1 MAILTTSQLT
11 FCDLKDSYNV
21 YINREYFGVACDKNG
36 YPISESIYTLNY
48 GGFMGEDR
56 VAVSCTV
63 DSESLNGITL
73 YSSTEST
80 DDAEGTVQFKIS
92 QSLNFK
98 NISSI
103 NVKMTLTTDDGFS
116 FERYVVF
123 IKSMVGADGQAGS
136 DGVGFHRVITKVRR
150 FTSSQWSQYN
160 YIGHSENWSYQTD
173 EDTPDSGLAN
183 NNHIKV
189 GGTAYILGVIT
200 DKDNISC
207 MLIGTVETVNNSGVR
222 LTTTAFIVDGQNGK
236 DGQNGQDGKDG
247 YTPQKDVDYF
257 DGKDGQDG
265 QDGKDGTDAIAF
277 KIYSSQGFVFKEDMN
292 EIDLKVIALKGFEE
306 ISGAT
311 YAWSWF
317 DPEQND
323 YVPIESVSGQ
333 TLTVNR
339 ADPYALS
346 SIRCIMTLDD
356 GKTYEDYV
364 LLSNETV
371 VYTPT
376 VRFFGGS
383 NIFTPNDSF
392 LIFCVELYKNNNK
405 VVEIPT
411 SKYYNG
417 LVNIID
423 NTIITTSAS
432 KDFEIGEMA
441 YFVYEDEYDSSVIY
455 RVALGECVS
464 AESMIEPIAET
475 EEESET
481 KTQFVWNVIDEQLDY
496 EFQNSIYP
504 SVSSHVIAVS
514 KNDVYKSANIDI
526 NILKNNVK
534 LSSTSVMVIDSNDPV
549 ISNTAPINPVLGQMW
564 LDTSTNPYTLMIFEE
579 DNEGNRKWNR
589 FAQQNGEVVYT
600 SRPAS
605 YTNGDLWVLD
615 KNEEFDDSGITDEKE
630 LAKIAELRA
639 KFIAGAMLR
648 ANTTSS
654 VFSYNHWEDATNGLT
669 GLKQNVNQYFQF
681 DKETGLQIGQI
692 DNAFYVQID
701 SSEMGFY
708 DNSGEQGKKVV
719 YISNQSANI
728 DGLVVEEKMDVD
740 CVATFNDQVN
750 FGKFAWKVESNGSLS
765 LVATV

>member
-160 YIGHSENWSYQTD
+160 YIGHSENWSYQID
-173 EDTPDSGLAN
+173 DDTPNSGLAN

-200 DKDNISC
+200 DKGNISC
-207 MLIGTVETVNNSGVR
+207 MLIGTVEAVNNGGVR
-222 LTTTAFIVDGQNGK
+222 LKTTAFIVDGQNGK

-247 YTPQKDVDYF
+247 VNGK

-277 KIYSSQGFVFKEDMN
+277 KIYSSQGFVFKEDTN

-311 YAWSWF
+311 YEWSWF
-317 DPEQND
+317 DPSQND
-323 YVPIESVSGQ
+323 YVPIESASGQ
-333 TLTVNR
+333 TLTVNK

-346 SIRCIMTLDD
+346 SIRCVMTLDN

-364 LLSNETV
+364 FLTNETV
-371 VYTPT
+371 VYTPV

-383 NIFTPNDSF
+383 NIFTSNDYF
-392 LIFCVELYKNNNK
+392 LVFCVELYQNNK
-405 VVEIPT
+405 KIIEVPT
-411 SKYYNG
+411 SKYYSG
-417 LVNIID
+417 LVNIVD
-423 NTIITTSAS
+423 NKIVTTS
-432 KDFEIGEMA
+432 KTEDVTIGDKM
-441 YFVYEDEYDSSVIY
+441 YFVYKDERESGAIY
-455 RVALGECVS
+455 RVALGECIAV
-464 AESMIEPIAET
+464 ESMVEPVAET
-475 EEESET
+475 EMEPTAMIQSTWDVIEEH
-481 KTQFVWNVIDEQLDY
+481 LDY
-496 EFQNSIYP
+496 EFTNSIY
-504 SVSSHVIAVS
+504 SDVSSHVIAVS
-514 KNDVYKSANIDI
+514 KNDVHKSANIDI
-526 NILKNNVK
+526 NISKNNVNIA
-534 LSSTSVMVIDSNDPV
+534 STSVMVIDSNDPIV
-549 ISNTAPINPVLGQMW
+549 SDVEPPNPILGQMW
-564 LDTSTNPYTLMIFEE
+564 LNTTTDPYTLMIFEE
-579 DNEGNRKWNR
+579 DDNGNGKWNR
-589 FAQQNGEVVYT
+589 FSQQNGGVVHI
-600 SRPAS
+600 SRPSS
-605 YTNGDLWVLD
+605 YTQGDLWILA
-615 KNEEFDDSGITDEKE
+615 SGETCGNFVE
-630 LAKIAELRA
+630 
-639 KFIAGAMLR
+639 GAMLC
-648 ANTTSS
+648 AKETSS
-654 VFSYNHWEDATNGLT
+654 VFDESDWVEAINGLSD
-669 GLKQNVNQYFQF
+669 LKYNVNQYFEF
-681 DKETGLQIGQI
+681 NKSEGLKIGQD
-692 DNAFYVQID
+692 DNAFYVRI
-701 SSEMGFY
+701 SSQKMGFY
-708 DNSGEQGKKVV
+708 DNSDGQDKEVV
-719 YISNQSANI
+719 YISNESANI
-728 DGLVVEEKMDVD
+728 DGLIVETSLDVN
-740 CVATFNDQVN
+740 CEATFNDQVN
-750 FGKFAWKVESNGSLS
+750 FGKFAWKIESNGSLS